1 MTHEVYES
9 TKPTTN
15 ARIGISD
22 YFGKFLVTDSVWNGQ
37 QQVIISAKKYQSLQS
52 AQRRVRWIMEHST
65 YEYER
70 KS

>member
-1 MTHEVYES
+1 MTYELYES

-37 QQVIISAKKYQSLQS
+37 QQVAISNKTYKTLRA
-52 AQRRVRWIMEHST
+52 AQNRVKQIMVNGT
-65 YEYER
+65 YEYQ
-70 KS
+70 KIA